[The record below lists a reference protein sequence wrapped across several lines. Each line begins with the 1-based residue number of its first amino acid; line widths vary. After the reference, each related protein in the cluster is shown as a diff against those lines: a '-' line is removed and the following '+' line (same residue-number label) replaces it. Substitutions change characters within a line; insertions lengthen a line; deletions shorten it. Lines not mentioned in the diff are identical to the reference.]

1 MSKLYRL
8 LFFPVA
14 AMLFAIV
21 APIAAVAQVAAFFA
35 PSLFGPLDAK
45 LSLALD
51 AVAGLIVTDPVERAR
66 HAAFVGRAN
75 AHAGFI
81 GGRFAAG

>member
-35 PSLFGPLDAK
+35 PAMFGPLDAR

-51 AVAGLIVTDPVERAR
+51 AVAGMIITDPVARAR
-66 HAAFVGRAN
+66 HMAFIDRAN